1 MTTQRTY
8 YPSAR
13 ADGFV
18 YYHADDAWWRSH
30 SDAPDTERESV
41 LLLDVLIGVN
51 DQTRTAVIKEN
62 ERMTA
67 NSTTTIGT
75 LS

>member
-1 MTTQRTY
+1 MTTKRTY

-18 YYHADDAWWRSH
+18 YYHADNAWWRRRT
-30 SDAPDTERESV
+30 DATDTGRESV
-41 LLLDVLIGVN
+41 LLLDVLIGVS

-62 ERMTA
+62 ERMV
-67 NSTTTIGT
+67 SGKTTMIG
-75 LS
+75 SVS